1 VNSPDTNPAHRLLSL
16 HSHQLTIY
24 YGTRWFLLCARDF
37 TLERAQQ
44 PYRRLSATLIIACE
58 QDFELQ
64 IAGQAAIR
72 VEACLIAPG
81 VARERIDAIGSEI
94 RIFDLP
100 IETAFFAPLAPLL
113 GTRDFCALERQQFA
127 HLLPQLSA
135 VGAGEARCTDL
146 QHLIADV
153 VQATSGEAPRPRALD
168 ARIAQAVATIN
179 RAGSSKLEDLARAAA
194 LSPSRFRQLFKAEL
208 GCGIRSYQRWAA
220 VWRAVW
226 LWQRGSTWTDIA
238 LECGF
243 FDLSH
248 LDRAFNDVFGLNPST
263 VVDPS
268 KVLLRRCED

>member
-1 VNSPDTNPAHRLLSL
+1 MSL
-16 HSHQLTIY
+16 HSHHLTIY

-37 TLERAQQ
+37 SLERAQQ
-44 PYRRLSATLIIACE
+44 PYRRLSVTLIIACG
-58 QDFELQ
+58 QSFDLQ
-64 IAGQAAIR
+64 ISGRAP
-72 VEACLIAPG
+72 VHLEACLIGPG
-81 VARERIDAIGSEI
+81 VARERISAIGSEI

-100 IETAFFAPLAPLL
+100 IETAFYAPLAPLL
-113 GTRDFCALERQQFA
+113 RAQDFCTLDRQKFA
-127 HLLPQLSA
+127 HLLPQLEA
-135 VGAGEARCTDL
+135 VGAGDAAGTDL
-146 QHLIADV
+146 QQLIAQV
-153 VQATSGEAPRPRALD
+153 VHAACGQAPRPRALD
-168 ARIAQAVATIN
+168 ARIAEAVTTIN
-179 RAGSSKLEDLARAAA
+179 RDGNCKLEDLARTAA

-208 GCGIRSYQRWAA
+208 GCGIRRYQRWAA

-248 LDRAFNDVFGLNPST
+248 LDRAFNDIFGLNPST